1 MRRLFNFLVALI
13 KLVLVFPVILF
24 AIICALAGE
33 EEIADRA
40 ANIVFEPW
48 F

>member
-1 MRRLFNFLVALI
+1 MSRLLNFLVAPI

-33 EEIADRA
+33 EEIVDRA
-40 ANIVFEPW
+40 ESIVFEPW